1 MRVERA
7 DINSNA
13 YRQTQFHVGEHLA
26 YYHNPVD
33 HSSRTPIHTE
43 EENSLFTSYLEEHG
57 NQRGFLTNSSTKER
71 GQEHADREELMKRL
85 NYTNGM
91 HYSAAQNI
99 SI

>member
-13 YRQTQFHVGEHLA
+13 YRQTQFHVGEHLV

-33 HSSRTPIHTE
+33 NSSRPQIHTE
-43 EENSLFTSYLEEHG
+43 EENSLFTSHLEKHS
-57 NQRGFLTNSSTKER
+57 NQRGFLTNFPTEER
-71 GQEHADREELMKRL
+71 EQEHADREELMKRL
-85 NYTNGM
+85 NYTNGL
-91 HYSAAQNI
+91 HYSAAQNL